1 MMFMPESKVL
11 KGKGEFDYDY
21 LNDILFF
28 KIKGRN
34 YVKSIE
40 VGQLT
45 VDIDEED
52 FITGLQIEDASKFF
66 RLPKISLKNVKKWQ
80 FEAKIENKEIEVRV
94 SFQAVYRNKAIEK
107 EPIVVKPIEDEMPE
121 SKAKVVCEVA

>member
-1 MMFMPESKVL
+1 MESYAGQKTVAKMMFMPESKVHRILLVGFYFL

-80 FEAKIENKEIEVRV
+80 FEAKIEKT
-94 SFQAVYRNKAIEK
+94 
-107 EPIVVKPIEDEMPE
+107 
-121 SKAKVVCEVA
+121 